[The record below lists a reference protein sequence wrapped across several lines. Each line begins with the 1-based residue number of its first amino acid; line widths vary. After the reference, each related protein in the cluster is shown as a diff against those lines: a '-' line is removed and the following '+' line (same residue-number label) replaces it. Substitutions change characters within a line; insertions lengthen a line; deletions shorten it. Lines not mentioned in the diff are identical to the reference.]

1 MPQFITKTKYD
12 KKGLLQL
19 RDRFKKLGDWSAQ
32 AGFWKERKHPNGKL
46 NAAELANILE
56 YGANLSKATG
66 KIPPR
71 PFIKDGAE
79 DSVIELK
86 HLYQAQFNAF
96 IEGKKSPRDVLHP
109 IAVSLAKWI
118 QMRILYNSY
127 VGNRPYTIEKKGFD
141 MPLMESGWLSEN
153 VMNKTRLKKSGADG

>member
-1 MPQFITKTKYD
+1 MPSVTTKVKYD

-19 RDRFKKLGDWSAQ
+19 RDRFKKLDDWSGQ
-32 AGFWKERKHPNGKL
+32 AGFWKEQKHPNGKL

-71 PFIKDGAE
+71 PFIHDGAE
-79 DSVIELK
+79 DSVLELK
-86 HLYQAQFNAF
+86 RLYQAQFNAF
-96 IEGKKSPRDVLHP
+96 VEGKKSPRDVLRP
-109 IAVSLAKWI
+109 IALSMAKWI
-118 QMRILYNSY
+118 QMRILYNDY

-141 MPLMESGWLSEN
+141 HPLMETGWLADN
-153 VMNKTRLKKSGADG
+153 VMTKTRLKKGDV